1 MKDISVVVCTH
12 RLERWPWLLE
22 CLASLERQALQPLEV
37 IVVVDGGPEIRRRL
51 DERGGPEITLSTARP
66 SGLSSAR
73 NLGLAHASGTYV
85 AFLDDDA
92 VAEESWLKTLR
103 AVLEDETVAGVGGVS
118 LPVWEGRRPLWIPD
132 ELLWALG
139 CSYRGMPV
147 TQADV
152 RNVYGGSACFRRDIF
167 ASFGGFDPNLGRTA
181 VGLAGCEETELC
193 LRVRNQSQG
202 LRFVHDPA
210 AVIYHRV
217 PRARQKVTYLL
228 SRCLGEGRSK
238 AILRAVTGSGG
249 SHPLSREA
257 RYVLRT
263 VPSAMASNIVQLVGG
278 DGWALARAVVLAAA
292 VMNTVIAYEATRI
305 RNFLRPQPLRP
316 APQRALAGSGP
327 GPWAGHSGRIRK

>member
-12 RLERWPWLLE
+12 RVERWPWLLE
-22 CLASLERQALQPLEV
+22 CLASLERQDLQPLEV
-37 IVVVDGGPEIRRRL
+37 IVVVDGQPEIRRRL
-51 DERGGPEITLSTARP
+51 DERRGPEITLSTPGP

-73 NLGLAHASGTYV
+73 NLGLARAAGTYV

-103 AVLEDETVAGVGGVS
+103 VVLEDETVAGVGGVS
-118 LPVWEGRRPLWIPD
+118 LPVWEGRRPMWIPD

-147 TQADV
+147 TQSDV

-167 ASFGGFDPNLGRTA
+167 ARFGGFDTSLGRTA
-181 VGLAGCEETELC
+181 AGLAGCEETELC

-210 AVIYHRV
+210 AVIHHRV
-217 PRARQKVTYLL
+217 PRARQKVSYLL

-238 AILRAVTGSGG
+238 AILRAVTGNGG
-249 SHPLSREA
+249 NHPLSREA
-257 RYVLRT
+257 RYVVRT
-263 VPSAMASNIVQLVGG
+263 VPSGIATNTGQFVCG
-278 DGWALARAVVLAAA
+278 DGWGLARAALLAAA
-292 VMNTVIAYEATRI
+292 VVSTAIAYEATRI
-305 RNFLRPQPLRP
+305 RGFLPHQQPPHTSRS
-316 APQRALAGSGP
+316 ARAGSGS
-327 GPWAGHSGRIRK
+327 GTVASRSGRVRR